1 MPIKTS
7 YKSQIAGI
15 STTQTLSHQWSTV
28 ESITTIHQLNKAGSP
43 TIAKC
48 LIYNQKNI
56 ASTCRLLMVS
66 VMKKIQNFQP
76 NRIVTIAQCDNLRIR
91 IELKKIRGK
100 ERESF
105 SKRGGIRR
113 INKIIRHRM
122 RRKKL
127 FRIRKF
133 KDNRA

>member
-1 MPIKTS
+1 M
-7 YKSQIAGI
+7 
-15 STTQTLSHQWSTV
+15 
-28 ESITTIHQLNKAGSP
+28 
-43 TIAKC
+43 
-48 LIYNQKNI
+48 
-56 ASTCRLLMVS
+56 
-66 VMKKIQNFQP
+66 
-76 NRIVTIAQCDNLRIR
+76 
-91 IELKKIRGK
+91 KKIRGK